1 MDMLTITSTLK
12 PRDVFIRPYKETD
25 HTQCRE
31 IFTEGMQQLTNP
43 IMTLVYPRYVKI
55 ASILL
60 VLIAAAAFR
69 WSPWIVGLYL
79 ILCVVL
85 TALLYID
92 IYIELMKFISG
103 CLNTDLLDITD
114 TYKDGSKVFVA
125 EVQGQVVGMVGL
137 LQGPHLKPGV
147 AELQRMSVS
156 RTMRRRGIAK
166 LLCKELIIFAKQQN
180 LNKIVLSTTGVQT
193 AAIRLYK
200 TMGFKLTDM
209 FPYPQKILEELPYQC
224 YELEI

>member
-1 MDMLTITSTLK
+1 MDMLTTNSPLK
-12 PRDVFIRPYKETD
+12 PRDVFVRPYKDSD
-25 HTQCRE
+25 HIQCRE
-31 IFTEGMQQLTNP
+31 IFTEGMQQLANP

-55 ASILL
+55 ASIIL
-60 VLIAAAAFR
+60 VLISAASFR

-103 CLNTDLLDITD
+103 CLNSDLLDISE

-147 AELQRMSVS
+147 GELQRMSVS
-156 RTMRRRGIAK
+156 RTMRRKGIAK
-166 LLCKELIIFAKQQN
+166 LLCKELIIFAKQQHM
-180 LNKIVLSTTGVQT
+180 NKIVLSTTGVQT
-193 AAIRLYK
+193 AAINLYK
-200 TMGFKLTDM
+200 KMVSNCRTRFLIRKKYSKSYLTNATN
-209 FPYPQKILEELPYQC
+209 
-224 YELEI
+224 